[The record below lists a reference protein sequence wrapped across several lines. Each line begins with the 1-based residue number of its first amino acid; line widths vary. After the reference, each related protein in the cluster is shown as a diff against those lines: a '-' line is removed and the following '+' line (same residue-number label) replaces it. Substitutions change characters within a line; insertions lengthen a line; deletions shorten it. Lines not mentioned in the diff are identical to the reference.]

1 MNEVILGGWGQN
13 PDLWAMNHL
22 FYGDNLQV
30 LRDSIKD
37 ASVDLIY
44 LDPPFNSNASYNI
57 LFKGPA
63 GGNSA
68 AQIEAFDDTW
78 HWNDSAEAAFGDVM
92 RCGNAAASTMLR
104 AMRSFLG
111 DNDMMAYL
119 AMMAVRLIELHRVLK
134 PTGSLYLHCDPTASH
149 YLKILLD
156 AVFGAENFRNEIVWK
171 RTSSHSSAKRW
182 GPIHDTILF
191 YSRGS
196 DFCWNRT
203 FESYSDDYV
212 AKFYRQSDERGRY
225 QVGDLTGAGKRNGD
239 SGKPW
244 RGVKPDDR
252 GRHWAIPISLL
263 RRMGLEDETERMSLH
278 EKLDF
283 LDSSGL
289 IYWPKEDG
297 MPRLKRYLDF
307 QEGVAIQDFVTD
319 ISPISAH
326 AQERLGYPTQ
336 KPVALLERILSAS
349 SNPDDVVLDP
359 FCGCGTT
366 VHAAQKLGRQ
376 WMGIDVTHLAIGLI
390 EKRLRE
396 AFADVQFATHGVPQ
410 DIEGARDLARRGQ
423 YHEFEKWALSLIAAQ
438 PGNMGK
444 KGADKGI
451 DGNLFYGP
459 KSEGRAIVSVKAGEN
474 VNVAMIRD
482 LRGVIEREGAGV
494 GVFLTLTPPTRPMIT
509 EAAGAGLCQLANWN
523 SVPRIQIVTIEDAM
537 RLRDRAVN
545 LPNRTASFKQT
556 ARDEVIGRQ
565 KSLDL

>member
-1 MNEVILGGWGQN
+1 
-13 PDLWAMNHL
+13 
-22 FYGDNLQV
+22 
-30 LRDSIKD
+30 
-37 ASVDLIY
+37 
-44 LDPPFNSNASYNI
+44 
-57 LFKGPA
+57 
-63 GGNSA
+63 
-68 AQIEAFDDTW
+68 
-78 HWNDSAEAAFGDVM
+78 
-92 RCGNAAASTMLR
+92 
-104 AMRSFLG
+104 
-111 DNDMMAYL
+111 
-119 AMMAVRLIELHRVLK
+119 
-134 PTGSLYLHCDPTASH
+134 
-149 YLKILLD
+149 
-156 AVFGAENFRNEIVWK
+156 
-171 RTSSHSSAKRW
+171 
-182 GPIHDTILF
+182 
-191 YSRGS
+191 
-196 DFCWNRT
+196 
-203 FESYSDDYV
+203 
-212 AKFYRQSDERGRY
+212 
-225 QVGDLTGAGKRNGD
+225 
-239 SGKPW
+239 
-244 RGVKPDDR
+244 
-252 GRHWAIPISLL
+252 
-263 RRMGLEDETERMSLH
+263 MGLEDETERMSLH

-336 KPVALLERILSAS
+336 KPVALLERILNAS

-376 WMGIDVTHLAIGLI
+376 WVGIDVTHLAIGLI

-451 DGNLFYGP
+451 DGNLFYGL

-474 VNVAMIRD
+474 VTVAMIRD

-509 EAAGAGLCQLANWN
+509 EAAGAGLCQLAGWN
-523 SVPRIQIVTIEDAM
+523 SVPRIQIVTVEAAM
-537 RLRDRAVN
+537 SLRDRAVN

>member
-1 MNEVILGGWGQN
+1 
-13 PDLWAMNHL
+13 MNHL

-37 ASVDLIY
+37 ASIDLIY

-78 HWNDSAEAAFGDVM
+78 HWNDSAEVAFGDVM

-171 RTSSHSSAKRW
+171 RQPAHSDAK
-182 GPIHDTILF
+182 HKFSDVSDTILF
-191 YSRGS
+191 YAKSKRFEFKPQYRPHDESYLKNFYKFDDGDGRGLYRLGDMASPNPRPNLMYEWRGFGFPAKGWRYQLATMQKLHNEGRIWYPSNKDGS
-196 DFCWNRT
+196 DDV
-203 FESYSDDYV
+203 S
-212 AKFYRQSDERGRY
+212 
-225 QVGDLTGAGKRNGD
+225 KR
-239 SGKPW
+239 P
-244 RGVKPDDR
+244 
-252 GRHWAIPISLL
+252 A
-263 RRMGLEDETERMSLH
+263 
-278 EKLDF
+278 
-283 LDSSGL
+283 
-289 IYWPKEDG
+289 
-297 MPRLKRYLDF
+297 LKRYLRE
-307 QEGVAIQDFVTD
+307 QAGSIVTSVWDD
-319 ISPISAH
+319 ILPLHSVD
-326 AQERLGYPTQ
+326 QERLGYPTQ

-376 WMGIDVTHLAIGLI
+376 WLGIDVTHLAIGLI

-396 AFADVQFATHGVPQ
+396 AFPDVQFATHGVPQ
-410 DIEGARDLARRGQ
+410 DIEGARDLAQRGQ

-451 DGNLFYGP
+451 DGNLFYGA
-459 KSEGRAIVSVKAGEN
+459 KSEGRAIVSVKAGAK
-474 VNVAMIRD
+474 VDVAMIRD
-482 LRGVIEREGAGV
+482 LRGVIEREGAGI
-494 GVFLTLTPPTRPMIT
+494 GVFLTLTPPTRHMII
-509 EAAGAGLCQLANWN
+509 EAAGAGLCQIAGFA
-523 SVPRIQIVTIEDAM
+523 SVPRIQIVTIQEAM
-537 RLRDRAVN
+537 QLRDRAVR
-545 LPNRTASFKQT
+545 LPARTASFKPA
-556 ARDEVIGRQ
+556 ARDEVTGRQ